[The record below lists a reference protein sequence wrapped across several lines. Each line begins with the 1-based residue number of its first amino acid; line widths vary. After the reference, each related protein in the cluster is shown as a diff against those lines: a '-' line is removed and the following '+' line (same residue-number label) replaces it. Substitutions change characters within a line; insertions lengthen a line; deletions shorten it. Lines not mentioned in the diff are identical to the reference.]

1 MIYFDNNATM
11 PFSLSA
17 REAWNESQEF
27 FWFNPAGLSN
37 ESTKVRVLIKEA
49 KQELGSY
56 FDRSAD
62 QVIFTS
68 GSTESNN
75 LVFQSLS
82 KILGNKKK
90 ILLHADEHSSVLKPA
105 QSCFR
110 NQWDFFNF
118 YDNKFCADT
127 KILSDLGALVICAAN
142 GETGSISPL
151 SKALDIT
158 DQEGIFS
165 FCDATQFFGKLGDF
179 QTLKRFDFISGSA
192 HKFGGPKGLGFLII
206 PKGVSVSPQLLGGG
220 QQLGMRSGT
229 ENYPAINS
237 MMAAWK
243 EIYRDLANSQILE
256 APRDL
261 FEKKIVELVKG
272 TKVLFSDQNR
282 LWNTSFLVMP
292 KYESKRWVLRMNKLG
307 FIIGSGSACSTNK
320 KVEIAEGSFREKLS
334 SEEQERTLRLS
345 SSLIH
350 SKKEWML
357 LLDAFNKTW
366 LSLKEDAK
374 FQNSNVLE
382 I

>member
-118 YDNKFCADT
+118 YDNKFYADT
-127 KILSDLGALVICAAN
+127 KILLDLGALVICAAN

-165 FCDATQFFGKLGDF
+165 FCDAY
-179 QTLKRFDFISGSA
+179 
-192 HKFGGPKGLGFLII
+192 
-206 PKGVSVSPQLLGGG
+206 SVF
-220 QQLGMRSGT
+220 
-229 ENYPAINS
+229 
-237 MMAAWK
+237 W
-243 EIYRDLANSQILE
+243 
-256 APRDL
+256 
-261 FEKKIVELVKG
+261 
-272 TKVLFSDQNR
+272 
-282 LWNTSFLVMP
+282 
-292 KYESKRWVLRMNKLG
+292 
-307 FIIGSGSACSTNK
+307 
-320 KVEIAEGSFREKLS
+320 
-334 SEEQERTLRLS
+334 
-345 SSLIH
+345 
-350 SKKEWML
+350 
-357 LLDAFNKTW
+357 
-366 LSLKEDAK
+366 
-374 FQNSNVLE
+374 
-382 I
+382 